1 MTRFLYLLPVA
12 LLVACDAP
20 SPTTPIRPTLPAPD
34 EDTCGAAAYADLI
47 GQDATALETVLIMR
61 PVRVIRPG
69 TAITMDFRQD
79 RLNFQIDWANT
90 IASIGCY

>member
-12 LLVACDAP
+12 LLAACEAP
-20 SPTTPIRPTLPAPD
+20 APTAATRPALPAPN
-34 EDTCGAAAYADLI
+34 EDTCGAAAYANLI

-79 RLNFQIDWANT
+79 RLNFQIDGTNT